1 MRRLAFLSLT
11 SAALVLAGFAA
22 TFDGAEA
29 HRGPAGGLEVW
40 AVDHSNT
47 TGTTHGGT
55 LYVYRGSE
63 LKGSAIG
70 EAGTR

>member
-40 AVDHSNT
+40 AVDQSNT